1 MTGQAK
7 RRLIVGLIFLGI
19 LCFAL
24 FLYFNSTQAEVRANS
39 AHLSTETYDVGTS
52 YSGEVTKSFVSVGDH
67 VSSGQKMFYIKSAQ
81 LQTALKQPGA
91 SASQLGISLNSDGEI
106 VINASKSGTVQ
117 TVKTSQGSFV
127 AADSVLAT
135 VAQAKNLQAVAN
147 FNLSPDQYSKIDKKT
162 RLVVTL
168 PSGKVV
174 IVPVQNLQIVTQNSQ
189 VVAEVTSN
197 LSQTDYNPLTAKD
210 GAPVDARLR
219 ISLPLWRQYYRLI
232 YDRIHG

>member
-7 RRLIVGLIFLGI
+7 KRLIIGLIFLGV

-24 FLYFNSTQAEVRANS
+24 FLYFNSTQAEVTS
-39 AHLSTETYDVGTS
+39 SGAHLSTETYDVGTS
-52 YSGEVTKSFVSVGDH
+52 YSGQVTKAFVSVGDQ
-67 VSSGQKMFYIKSAQ
+67 VGPGDKMCLIKSAQ
-81 LQTALKQPGA
+81 LQSALEQPGA
-91 SASQLGISLNSDGEI
+91 SASQLGISLNSQGEI
-106 VINASKSGTVQ
+106 VIKASKPGTVQ
-117 TVKTSQGSFV
+117 DVKTSQGSFV

-135 VAQAKNLQAVAN
+135 VAQAKNLQAVAH

-162 RLVVTL
+162 RLVITL

-174 IVPVQNLQIVTQNSQ
+174 VAPVQNLKIVNQDSQ
-189 VVAEVTSN
+189 VVAEVTGN

-219 ISLPLWRQYYRLI
+219 ISQPLWRQYYRLI
-232 YDRIHG
+232 YKRIHG